1 MNFPDKHG
9 ATLHQNI
16 LFFIMC
22 RSEILKLK
30 MYRLVHH
37 RKITTLALATEIRRE
52 NQWRC

>member
-16 LFFIMC
+16 LFLIMC
-22 RSEILKLK
+22 GSEILKRK
-30 MYRLVHH
+30 VFRLVHH
-37 RKITTLALATEIRRE
+37 RRITALALATEIRRE